1 VTLKQPEPEFSRPF
15 AADRLGQT
23 IVTETLLAGPAERAA
38 LAKRL
43 GLAELTQLAAVVTLE
58 RTLGGLIHVSGR
70 LEADVIQ
77 TCVVTLVDFPSHVE
91 DSFAVDFG
99 SAPAEFGPLDDDGG
113 IELDPD
119 YDPPEPIEDGVID
132 LGELVAQYLAL
143 ALDPHPRAPGAALD
157 PAWSGADSA
166 ETSPFAVLKNLKT
179 AN

>member
-23 IVTETLLAGPAERAA
+23 IVTETLLAGPAECAA

-43 GLAELTQLAAVVTLE
+43 GLADLTQLSAVVTLE
-58 RTLGGLIHVSGR
+58 RMLGGLIHVTGR
-70 LEADVIQ
+70 LEADVVQ

-91 DSFAVDFG
+91 DSFAIDFG
-99 SAPAEFGPLDDDGG
+99 NAPAEFGPGHG
-113 IELDPD
+113 NEIELDPNF
-119 YDPPEPIEDGVID
+119 DPPEPIEGGIID
-132 LGELVAQYLAL
+132 LGELVTQYLAL
-143 ALDPHPRAPGAALD
+143 ALDPHPRAPGATLD
-157 PAWSGADSA
+157 PTLGGAEVA